1 MMKVE
6 LYLDIFRNGIR
17 RLGQNIYF
25 SLRLTSIQMVW
36 LCLSIRSIKKP
47 WRKKDDR

>member
-1 MMKVE
+1 MKVE

-25 SLRLTSIQMVW
+25 SLRLTSLQMGEDDVYQ
-36 LCLSIRSIKKP
+36 SIDQETLKEKKK
-47 WRKKDDR
+47 R